1 MSEQASFSIPGS
13 AQVDETTE
21 RYVVT
26 FRDNAVEEGL
36 TTLREQAGVARLANA
51 ADFPESAL
59 DLEQLGAAEGA
70 VFPTLGVAVVS
81 LDESALNQVMSAA
94 GEDSAILA
102 VEPERVFYAIS
113 AELQVEYL
121 EGYRDAVDNLYQKVS
136 TTAPHETGNGVKPAA
151 SFTDDTLSTWG
162 LKATKATTSR
172 YTGRGVRVAVL
183 DTGMDLQH
191 PDFRGRSIVSRS
203 FVPGE
208 EVQDGHG
215 HGTHCI
221 GTACGSKDLNG
232 RRYGVASEST
242 IYVGKVLNNSGS
254 GLTSSILAGMEWAI
268 ANQCQVISM
277 SLGNTVPTP
286 STAYETIGRRALE
299 NGCLI
304 VAAAGNHRQRVSNPL
319 GTVGQPANSPSILAV
334 GAVDSGLQLAS
345 FSCTSGSELGS
356 SVDIAAPGVAVYS
369 SVPMNRGRYAIF
381 NGTSMATPHV
391 AGIAALYSQAYG
403 VRGPLLWLYLLWMA
417 ARMPLPSADVGSG
430 LAQAPQ

>member
-304 VAAAGNHRQRVSNPL
+304 VAAAGNHRQRVSNPP